1 MVSDLPDGGTIR
13 VSRSLLRGSRRATR
27 EGPLLRGQPTEAVES
42 DHVEIP
48 VPATTTDELSEVRVL
63 HVDDDPEINELTKTF
78 LERVDDD
85 ISVVAETGV
94 IAALDNLRADD
105 LEFDCV
111 VSDYD
116 MPNTN
121 GLEFLE
127 IVREEHPDLP
137 FILFTGKGS
146 EEIASEAISAGV
158 TDYMQKG
165 SGTEQYEMLANRV
178 QNAAK
183 RYRTQ
188 RRFWDALSWYRRLV
202 EQSLAGVFIVQS
214 DELVYVNEHFT
225 EIFGYSRR
233 ELIGSTPDV
242 LVSDYGDAADLLEHL
257 TGDPRITDTFQCE
270 FTGQRRDGGD
280 ILVEVHGG
288 TITYDG
294 APGYIG
300 ILWDRSE

>member
-202 EQSLAGVFIVQS
+202 EQSLAGVFIVQN

>member
-1 MVSDLPDGGTIR
+1 MSWKSTDEVHTVRL
-13 VSRSLLRGSRRATR
+13 SRSDLRGSRRATH
-27 EGPLLRGQPTEAVES
+27 EGPPLFRDKPTEPVGS
-42 DHVEIP
+42 DRIEIP
-48 VPATTTDELSEVRVL
+48 VPATTTAERGEVTVL
-63 HVDDDPEINELTKTF
+63 HVDDDPQINELTKTL

-85 ISVVAETGV
+85 ISVVAETSV
-94 IAALDNLRADD
+94 VAALERLQDG
-105 LEFDCV
+105 EFDCI

-165 SGTEQYEMLANRV
+165 SGTEQYEVLANRV
-178 QNAAK
+178 RNAAE

-202 EQSLAGVFIVQS
+202 EQSLAGVFIVQ
-214 DELVYVNEHFT
+214 DRDLVYVNEHVT
-225 EIFGYSRR
+225 DIFGYARAA
-233 ELIGSTPDV
+233 LIGESPDV
-242 LVSDYGDAADLLEHL
+242 IVSDSCEEPLLDLLS
-257 TGDPRITDTFQCE
+257 GDPRVTDTFQCE
-270 FTGQRRDGGD
+270 FTGNRSDGTE
-280 ILVEVHGG
+280 IPVEVHGG
-288 TITYDG
+288 TIKYDG
-294 APGYIG
+294 EPGYIG

>member
-13 VSRSLLRGSRRATR
+13 VSRALLRDNRRATR

-202 EQSLAGVFIVQS
+202 EQSLAGVFIVQN

-242 LVSDYGDAADLLEHL
+242 LISDYGDAADLLEHL
-257 TGDPRITDTFQCE
+257 TGDPRMTDTFQCE

-280 ILVEVHGG
+280 IPVEVHGG

>member
-13 VSRSLLRGSRRATR
+13 VSRAFLRDNRRATR

-48 VPATTTDELSEVRVL
+48 VPAAATDDLTEVRVL

-85 ISVVAETGV
+85 ISVVAETSV
-94 IAALDNLRADD
+94 VTALEHLRADN
-105 LEFDCV
+105 LEFDCI

-146 EEIASEAISAGV
+146 EEIASGAISAGV

-178 QNAAK
+178 RNAAE

-202 EQSLAGVFIVQS
+202 EQSLAGVFIVQ
-214 DELVYVNEHFT
+214 DTELVYVNEHFT

-233 ELIGSTPDV
+233 ELVGSSPGVLIGDF
-242 LVSDYGDAADLLEHL
+242 GDAAALLDHL
-257 TGDPRITDTFQCE
+257 TGDPRVTDTFQYE
-270 FTGQRRDGGD
+270 FTGEHRDGTE
-280 ILVEVHGG
+280 IPVEVHGG

-294 APGYIG
+294 DPGYIG